1 MAIQV
6 GFTVSNTSIGSRIF
20 RPLRHLLGSAS
31 TGPQIEHGATRC
43 HEMPRHAATSSGQAS
58 EETGFPQQAA
68 AHLWVQLAPEHS
80 FIMSKNL
87 RKQTQ
92 RVQSRNS
99 VVHLVMRFARFLRHF
114 FGMQPGLFL
123 TTAWCCS
130 IALVERWSSARLVV
144 GFSGDFLK
152 WDACVAGT
160 AALTALTPFD
170 GFAL

>member
-1 MAIQV
+1 MALSSV
-6 GFTVSNTSIGSRIF
+6 LAALLT
-20 RPLRHLLGSAS
+20 LRSLVAWLG
-31 TGPQIEHGATRC
+31 TPRDATRC